1 MRFSDKMS
9 QAHHAHSQNTI
20 CPSCGELR
28 NPEIMQSGLGIPMKL
43 LEQQHVLHPDWN
55 TALDVC
61 EICVRNVKATV
72 AESMLE
78 ADVGELSELDR
89 EVVNSFRDGDMMP
102 MNANEEDMRERALS
116 EIYADKLADIVG
128 SWRFSFGIIAFIV
141 IWCGFSIITGIIQ
154 TNIMIMLGVISATL
168 GSLAA
173 IQGPIILMSQRRVA
187 KRDRIRSE
195 NDYRVNLKAELEI
208 SMLNDKLDHIIRLQL
223 DNIQR
228 IEQLEARTESL
239 KQD

>member
-1 MRFSDKMS
+1 MT
-9 QAHHAHSQNTI
+9 QPTHTHSSNI
-20 CPSCGELR
+20 VCPSCGELCDSQ
-28 NPEIMQSGLGIPMKL
+28 IMQSGSSIPMIL
-43 LEQQHVLHPDWN
+43 QDQLQLLHPDWN
-55 TALDVC
+55 NEMDVC
-61 EICVRNVKATV
+61 ETCVRNVKATV

-78 ADVGELSELDR
+78 AEVGELSELDR
-89 EVVNSFRDGDMMP
+89 EVVDSFRDGDIMP
-102 MNANEEDMRERALS
+102 MNANEEDMRERTAS
-116 EIYADKLADIVG
+116 EVYADKLADIVG
-128 SWRFSFGIIAFIV
+128 SWRFSFGILAFIV
-141 IWCGFSIITGIIQ
+141 LWCGFSIVSGIIQ
-154 TNIMIMLGVISATL
+154 TNMMIMLGGISATL

-223 DNIQR
+223 DDIQR
-228 IEQLEARTESL
+228 IEQLEAQAKSL